1 MAVAGHYLPA
11 SAVSSVCE
19 GFSRCIVCA
28 LRHLADDISVVISF
42 FFSDALAGTSLID
55 AASVAENG
63 SYAITSAVAFA

>member
-42 FFSDALAGTSLID
+42 FSDALAGTSLID